1 VTEALLAAGLACV
14 IAAIVGGGL
23 KAAGFD
29 IPPLKSLTR
38 QVLLGGLGVVLLIA
52 AGVGRMPPPPPPPS
66 PSPTASSSTSTPTGQ
81 PEITLSKNVGLPGT
95 SLKLSAKGFAA
106 GEPIAISFRTTELA
120 RPTADKLG
128 AVPAQTIVIP
138 QDWAFNGQFE
148 VTAIGQQSIR
158 RATAPFEILAPRIDV
173 TPTRGPPGTT
183 VTVSG
188 TGFAV
193 DERVE
198 ITLHLEPLGD
208 VQTTSN
214 GSFRKKVQ
222 IPSDWKFRN
231 VSFSI
236 SATGETSHRTDS
248 TSFRV
253 T

>member
-1 VTEALLAAGLACV
+1 
-14 IAAIVGGGL
+14 
-23 KAAGFD
+23 
-29 IPPLKSLTR
+29 
-38 QVLLGGLGVVLLIA
+38 
-52 AGVGRMPPPPPPPS
+52 
-66 PSPTASSSTSTPTGQ
+66 
-81 PEITLSKNVGLPGT
+81 
-95 SLKLSAKGFAA
+95 
-106 GEPIAISFRTTELA
+106 
-120 RPTADKLG
+120 
-128 AVPAQTIVIP
+128 
-138 QDWAFNGQFE
+138 
-148 VTAIGQQSIR
+148 
-158 RATAPFEILAPRIDV
+158 
-173 TPTRGPPGTT
+173 

-198 ITLHLEPLGD
+198 IALHLEPLGD